1 MGRNELRIVTVTE
14 FEQSSQ
20 NGEWYW
26 HTKAANGE
34 VVGGSMGEGYKELRK
49 AVNGFFA
56 QQGADPFDLAYSGL
70 IKVSDTVCRIEKR
83 SM

>member
-1 MGRNELRIVTVTE
+1 MARIVSVTE

-26 HTKAANGE
+26 HTKASNGE
-34 VVGGSMGEGYKELRK
+34 VVGGSMGEGYKELRG

-56 QQGADPFDLAYSGL
+56 QQGVAPGDPAYSEL
-70 IKVSDTVCRIEKR
+70 IKVSDTLHRIEKR
-83 SM
+83 SV